1 MKYYGKRVY
10 EGIAIGKIVRFS
22 NNFKTIKEK
31 KSIYEIEFKRFVEA
45 KEKAIKQYQE
55 LHEKALQSLDEEHA
69 SIMSIYISL
78 LEDLDFNETID
89 ELLKENINVEYAIKC
104 ACENLSQIFLNIDN
118 EYLKERVKD
127 LNDVGTKLIQI
138 LLDNSP
144 LNITEPTI
152 IIADEMTVADLIQ
165 IDKKTY

>member
-1 MKYYGKRVY
+1 MKIYNMKYYGKRVY
-10 EGIAIGKIVRFS
+10 EGIAIGKIVRFL

-78 LEDLDFNETID
+78 LEDLDFNETIS
-89 ELLKENINVEYAIKC
+89 LKSTFSQPAIW
-104 ACENLSQIFLNIDN
+104 FL
-118 EYLKERVKD
+118 RR
-127 LNDVGTKLIQI
+127 
-138 LLDNSP
+138 
-144 LNITEPTI
+144 PTVSGAI
-152 IIADEMTVADLIQ
+152 SM
-165 IDKKTY
+165 